1 MYYYTTF
8 DIHKY
13 TRLGKLLSNSRI
25 YAVINDLVKSPML
38 NKVLEFISM
47 LTGSKTT
54 RILLLLLK
62 FLAISNIFLSTGIL
76 WYNDYAPPEIISI
89 MGGYI
94 DILKLK
100 LHDVYQ
106 NWLKW

>member
-1 MYYYTTF
+1 MGGRAPLFNNIKKGNSAYAGGREFIY
-8 DIHKY
+8 DIQKY
-13 TRLGKLLSNSRI
+13 TRLGKILSNSRI

-62 FLAISNIFLSTGIL
+62 ILSHI
-76 WYNDYAPPEIISI
+76 
-89 MGGYI
+89 
-94 DILKLK
+94 
-100 LHDVYQ
+100 
-106 NWLKW
+106 